1 MSVKEGLFA
10 SSETWACTPAPAV
23 QAPRSPGLG
32 ARATVAS
39 PQSGRT
45 QDQAL
50 SEERAAHHEGVAWTV
65 MGTQGSTASRA

>member
-23 QAPRSPGLG
+23 RAPRSPGLG
-32 ARATVAS
+32 ARATVAP

-50 SEERAAHHEGVAWTV
+50 SASAAHHEGVAWTV
-65 MGTQGSTASRA
+65 MGTHGSTAGSA